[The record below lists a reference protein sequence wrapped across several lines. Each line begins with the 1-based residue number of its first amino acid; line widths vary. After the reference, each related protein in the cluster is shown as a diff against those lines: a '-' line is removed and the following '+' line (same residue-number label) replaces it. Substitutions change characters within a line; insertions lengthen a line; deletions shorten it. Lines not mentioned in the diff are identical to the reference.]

1 MLKSLWL
8 ILFAT
13 VLCLFAA
20 GATFARSLRQ
30 GDECIVPADMVIEG
44 ALFTLC
50 QNLIIA
56 GRVEGNVIGIGLRS
70 EISGDVGGNVYLA
83 GLELDL
89 NGTIGGDLHYAG
101 VTMNLAPQARAA
113 QRPVHGQIIFAALSA
128 QIGESIT
135 VPGPITGLGYQLLLD
150 AAVNGEISYWGSA
163 FVLTSVVH
171 GDVYAAVGNPA
182 TAATDLETLLL
193 PLDIELAAVT
203 PGLAIASSAAIQGD
217 LEYVGPVEA
226 EIGGSVQGS
235 VTYHSTTPAIIP
247 ITPEH
252 DLSRL
257 FLEQFKRE
265 IAVLLTVGLL
275 GTIIAPKQFRGPLSN
290 LRRRP
295 ASGFVIGMLLF
306 ILSFPIALI
315 MMLITAIIVLLLRLV
330 LLVELIGGL
339 YSEGYE
345 RLWQK
350 QILDSFTL
358 PTLGGL
364 QLQPVAWYGL
374 YQLVASVGVIG
385 LTELLGRR
393 VRLTRQGP
401 AMRALLLLN
410 LAIVA
415 GIAVFSLTDSLALA
429 ALALLVLTATRAAAI
444 PVSNAWLNQSAEPEI
459 RATLFS
465 LQGQVNSIGQVAGG
479 PPAGLIGQRSLR
491 AALLASGLVQ
501 TCSLPVL
508 GLALRRAP
516 AEAEEVD

>member
-1 MLKSLWL
+1 MTAEVRRAWRVWLLWSGGQALLSSLAFTAIMIYRITEVGLSPLELVLVGTVMELVVFLFEIPTGVVADVHSRRLSMLIGAVLTGL
-8 ILFAT
+8 AFILEGL
-13 VLCLFAA
+13 VP
-20 GATFARSLRQ
+20 TF
-30 GDECIVPADMVIEG
+30 G
-44 ALFTLC
+44 ALLLAQAIWGLGYTFTSGASEAWISDEIGEEAASRAFLRGA
-50 QNLIIA
+50 QAGTVAGLLGIVGSILLASIQINLPIVLA
-56 GRVEGNVIGIGLRS
+56 GVLMLA
-70 EISGDVGGNVYLA
+70 LA
-83 GLELDL
+83 GLLALVMPERHFSPLAREERDGWRAMRATLRAGLDL
-89 NGTIGGDLHYAG
+89 
-101 VTMNLAPQARAA
+101 
-113 QRPVHGQIIFAALSA
+113 
-128 QIGESIT
+128 
-135 VPGPITGLGYQLLLD
+135 
-150 AAVNGEISYWGSA
+150 
-163 FVLTSVVH
+163 
-171 GDVYAAVGNPA
+171 
-182 TAATDLETLLL
+182 
-193 PLDIELAAVT
+193 
-203 PGLAIASSAAIQGD
+203 
-217 LEYVGPVEA
+217 
-226 EIGGSVQGS
+226 
-235 VTYHSTTPAIIP
+235 
-247 ITPEH
+247 
-252 DLSRL
+252 
-257 FLEQFKRE
+257 
-265 IAVLLTVGLL
+265 
-275 GTIIAPKQFRGPLSN
+275 

-295 ASGFVIGMLLF
+295 V
-306 ILSFPIALI
+306 
-315 MMLITAIIVLLLRLV
+315 LRLV

-350 QILDSFTL
+350 HILDSFTL

-364 QLQPVAWYGL
+364 QLQPVAWFGL

-465 LQGQVNSIGQVAGG
+465 LQGQVNSIGQVVGG

-501 TCSLPVL
+501 TCSLPLL

>member
-1 MLKSLWL
+1 MPKPLRL

-13 VLCLFAA
+13 ILCLIAA
-20 GATFARSLRQ
+20 SATFARSLRQ
-30 GDECIVPADMVIEG
+30 GEECTVPADMVIEG

-89 NGTIGGDLHYAG
+89 TGAIGGDLHYAG
-101 VTMNLAPQARAA
+101 LTMNLAAQASGAH
-113 QRPVHGQIIFAALSA
+113 QPVHGQIIFAALSA

-150 AAVNGEISYWGSA
+150 GAVHGEISYWGSA
-163 FVLTSVVH
+163 FALTSVVH

-182 TAATDLETLLL
+182 SVATDLETLLL
-193 PLDIELAAVT
+193 PLDIELSAVT
-203 PGLAIASSAAIQGD
+203 PGLVIATSAAIHGS

-226 EIGGSVQGS
+226 EIGGAVRGS

-275 GTIIAPKQFRGPLSN
+275 GTITAPKQFRSPLSN

-295 ASGFVIGMLLF
+295 ASSFVIGMLLF

-315 MMLITAIIVLLLRLV
+315 MILITSIILLLLALLQLDGV
-330 LLVELIGGL
+330 LLVIGSLLTLIDLSVIGIF
-339 YSEGYE
+339 YFTA
-345 RLWQK
+345 
-350 QILDSFTL
+350 IL
-358 PTLGGL
+358 
-364 QLQPVAWYGL
+364 VARAIFAIGIG
-374 YQLVASVGVIG
+374 QLVMRIAAGREAARQMPRMSLLAGVI
-385 LTELLGRR
+385 L
-393 VRLTRQGP
+393 
-401 AMRALLLLN
+401 
-410 LAIVA
+410 LAILA
-415 GIAVFSLTDSLALA
+415 SLPEVGFLFN
-429 ALALLVLTATRAAAI
+429 ALALFMGLGAIAGAVADWLHALRGNAYERQQTAMSGQGAIVSESLSDRHVGDAAS
-444 PVSNAWLNQSAEPEI
+444 VDS
-459 RATLFS
+459 R
-465 LQGQVNSIGQVAGG
+465 
-479 PPAGLIGQRSLR
+479 RS
-491 AALLASGLVQ
+491 AALLPPYSQPVGFEN
-501 TCSLPVL
+501 LPE
-508 GLALRRAP
+508 GFDP
-516 AEAEEVD
+516 DNFFSDD

>member
-1 MLKSLWL
+1 MTAEERRARRVWLLWSGGQALLSSLAFTAIMIYRITEVGLSPLELVLVGTVMELVVFLFEIPTGVVADVHSRRLSMLIGAVLTGL
-8 ILFAT
+8 AFILEGL
-13 VLCLFAA
+13 VP
-20 GATFARSLRQ
+20 TF
-30 GDECIVPADMVIEG
+30 G
-44 ALFTLC
+44 ALLLAQAIWGLGYTFTSGASEAWISDEIGEEAASRAFLRGA
-50 QNLIIA
+50 QAGTVAGLLGIVGSILLASIQINLPIVLA
-56 GRVEGNVIGIGLRS
+56 GVLMLA
-70 EISGDVGGNVYLA
+70 LA
-83 GLELDL
+83 GLLALVMPERHFSPLAREERDSWRAMRATLRAGLDL
-89 NGTIGGDLHYAG
+89 
-101 VTMNLAPQARAA
+101 
-113 QRPVHGQIIFAALSA
+113 
-128 QIGESIT
+128 
-135 VPGPITGLGYQLLLD
+135 
-150 AAVNGEISYWGSA
+150 
-163 FVLTSVVH
+163 
-171 GDVYAAVGNPA
+171 
-182 TAATDLETLLL
+182 
-193 PLDIELAAVT
+193 
-203 PGLAIASSAAIQGD
+203 
-217 LEYVGPVEA
+217 
-226 EIGGSVQGS
+226 
-235 VTYHSTTPAIIP
+235 
-247 ITPEH
+247 
-252 DLSRL
+252 
-257 FLEQFKRE
+257 
-265 IAVLLTVGLL
+265 
-275 GTIIAPKQFRGPLSN
+275 

-295 ASGFVIGMLLF
+295 V
-306 ILSFPIALI
+306 
-315 MMLITAIIVLLLRLV
+315 LRLV

-350 QILDSFTL
+350 HILDSFTL
-358 PTLGGL
+358 PTPGGL

-465 LQGQVNSIGQVAGG
+465 LHGQVNSIGQVVGG

-501 TCSLPVL
+501 TCSLPLL

-516 AEAEEVD
+516 AEEGEAD